1 MSPAMTG
8 NRLSARETAV
18 LAMLGALMFALKA
31 AMMALPNIHP
41 VAVFI
46 IAGTLYFGWRM
57 MYAVAVYVMLE
68 GLIYGF
74 GIWWISY
81 LYIWP
86 LLVCITMLFKGTESR
101 LFWAIAAAV
110 FGLCFGA
117 LCSIPYLF
125 AGGWTAA
132 FSYWI
137 SGIPFD
143 LIHCAGNFAA
153 VLVLLPALK
162 RAIEA
167 SCERIKT

>member
-1 MSPAMTG
+1 MTG
-8 NRLSARETAV
+8 KRLTVREMAV

-46 IAGTLYFGWRM
+46 IAGTIYFGWRM
-57 MYAVAVYVMLE
+57 LYAVAVYVMLE
-68 GLIYGF
+68 GIVYGF

-86 LLVCITMLFKGTESR
+86 LLVCITMLFRKTQGR
-101 LFWAIAAAV
+101 LFWAVVAAV

-117 LCSIPYLF
+117 MCAIPYLI
-125 AGGWTAA
+125 AGGWSAG
-132 FSYWI
+132 FSYWL

-143 LIHCAGNFAA
+143 IAHGVGNSAA
-153 VLVLLPALK
+153 VLVLLPVLL
-162 RAIEA
+162 RAIGTA
-167 SCERIKT
+167 AGGKVQ

>member
-1 MSPAMTG
+1 MTG
-8 NRLSARETAV
+8 KRLSVREMAV

-46 IAGTLYFGWRM
+46 IAGTIYFGWRM
-57 MYAVAVYVMLE
+57 LYAVAVYVMLE
-68 GLIYGF
+68 GIVYGF

-86 LLVCITMLFKGTESR
+86 LLVCITMLFRKTQGR
-101 LFWAIAAAV
+101 LFWAVVAAV

-117 LCSIPYLF
+117 MCAIPYLI
-125 AGGWTAA
+125 AGGWSAG
-132 FSYWI
+132 FSYWL

-143 LIHCAGNFAA
+143 IAHCVGNFAA
-153 VLVLLPALK
+153 VLALLPVLLRSIGTAAGGK
-162 RAIEA
+162 VQ
-167 SCERIKT
+167 

>member
-1 MSPAMTG
+1 MTG
-8 NRLSARETAV
+8 KRLSVREMAV

-46 IAGTLYFGWRM
+46 IAGTIYFGWRM
-57 MYAVAVYVMLE
+57 LYAVAVYVMLE
-68 GLIYGF
+68 GIVYGF

-86 LLVCITMLFKGTESR
+86 LLVCFTMLFRKTQGR
-101 LFWAIAAAV
+101 LFWAVVAAV

-117 LCSIPYLF
+117 MCAIPYLI
-125 AGGWTAA
+125 AGGWSAG
-132 FSYWI
+132 FSYWL

-143 LIHCAGNFAA
+143 IAHCVGNFAA
-153 VLVLLPALK
+153 VLVLLPVLL
-162 RAIEA
+162 RAIGAA
-167 SCERIKT
+167 SGSKAK

>member
-1 MSPAMTG
+1 MTG
-8 NRLSARETAV
+8 KRLTVREMAV

-46 IAGTLYFGWRM
+46 IAGTIYFGWRM
-57 MYAVAVYVMLE
+57 LYAVAVYVMLE
-68 GLIYGF
+68 GIVYGF

-86 LLVCITMLFKGTESR
+86 LLVCITMLFRKTQGR
-101 LFWAIAAAV
+101 LFWAVVAAV

-117 LCSIPYLF
+117 MCAIPYLI
-125 AGGWTAA
+125 AGGWSAG
-132 FSYWI
+132 FSYWL

-143 LIHCAGNFAA
+143 LSHCAGNFLVTLLLYRPLSSAA
-153 VLVLLPALK
+153 YKLMKL
-162 RAIEA
+162 
-167 SCERIKT
+167 

>member
-1 MSPAMTG
+1 MTG
-8 NRLSARETAV
+8 KRLSVREMAV

-46 IAGTLYFGWRM
+46 IAGTIYFGWRM
-57 MYAVAVYVMLE
+57 LYAVAVYILLE
-68 GLIYGF
+68 GIVYGF

-86 LLVCITMLFKGTESR
+86 LLVCITMLFRNTQGR
-101 LFWAIAAAV
+101 LFWGVVAAV

-117 LCSIPYLF
+117 MCAIPYLI
-125 AGGWTAA
+125 AGGWSAG
-132 FSYWI
+132 FSYWL

-143 LIHCAGNFAA
+143 IAHCVGNFAA
-153 VLVLLPALK
+153 VLVLLPVLL
-162 RAIEA
+162 RAIGTA
-167 SCERIKT
+167 AGGKVQ

>member
-1 MSPAMTG
+1 MTG
-8 NRLSARETAV
+8 KKLTVREMTV
-18 LAMLGALMFALKA
+18 LAVLGALTFALKA

-46 IAGTLYFGWRM
+46 IAGTICFGWRM

-68 GLIYGF
+68 GLVYGF

-86 LLVCITMLFKGTESR
+86 LLVCVTMLFRKTEGR
-101 LFWAIAAAV
+101 LFWAVVAAV

-125 AGGWTAA
+125 IGGWTAA
-132 FSYWI
+132 FSYWL

-143 LIHCAGNFAA
+143 IVHCIGNFAVVFA
-153 VLVLLPALK
+153 LLPSLI
-162 RAIEA
+162 RAIGMV
-167 SCERIKT
+167 SGNTIK

>member
-1 MSPAMTG
+1 MTG
-8 NRLSARETAV
+8 KRLTVREMAV

-46 IAGTLYFGWRM
+46 IAGTIYFGWRM
-57 MYAVAVYVMLE
+57 LYAVAVYVMLE
-68 GLIYGF
+68 GIVYGF

-86 LLVCITMLFKGTESR
+86 LLVCFTMLFRKTQGR
-101 LFWAIAAAV
+101 LFWAVVAAV

-117 LCSIPYLF
+117 MCAIPYLI
-125 AGGWTAA
+125 AGGWSAA
-132 FSYWI
+132 FSYWL

-143 LIHCAGNFAA
+143 LAHCVGNFAA
-153 VLVLLPALK
+153 VLVLL
-162 RAIEA
+162 RAIGTA
-167 SCERIKT
+167 AGGKVQ